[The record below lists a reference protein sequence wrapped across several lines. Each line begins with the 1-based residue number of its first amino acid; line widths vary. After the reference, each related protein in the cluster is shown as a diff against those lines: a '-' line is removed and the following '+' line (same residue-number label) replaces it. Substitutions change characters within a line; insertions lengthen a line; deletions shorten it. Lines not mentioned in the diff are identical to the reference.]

1 MSNQAKLQRN
11 VYLLKNLRAIQKL
24 VGNKSKKV
32 LA

>member
-1 MSNQAKLQRN
+1 MSKKAKIQTAAL
-11 VYLLKNLRAIQKL
+11 LLKDLRAIQKL